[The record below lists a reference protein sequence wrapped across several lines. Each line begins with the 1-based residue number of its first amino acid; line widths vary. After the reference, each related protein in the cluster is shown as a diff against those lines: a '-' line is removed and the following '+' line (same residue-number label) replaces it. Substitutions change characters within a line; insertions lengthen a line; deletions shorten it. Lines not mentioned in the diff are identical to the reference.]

1 MRSRRDNA
9 WVQWG
14 VFLGV
19 AALLSVLV
27 WAGWSVI
34 NHRSMIPFGDAGTE
48 DATTVKVGVT
58 DMPESLDI
66 RPSASSEASEAAA
79 DPTAIDTVSPAERLL
94 IGNVYETLVTVDQ
107 QNRLQPGLATKWT
120 VANDGLTYT
129 LTIAKNVT
137 FSNGHTLDAADVV
150 WSLQQAVNGQAAS
163 QTTNQSAGNSISNSD
178 TNSLGSLA
186 SVTNPDATTV
196 VITLNQPN
204 PTLLRTLSGKLG
216 VVFDAEADG
225 TDYAAK
231 AVGSGPF
238 IVRGFRSGQSLTLAR
253 NDEYHGTK
261 AASAAVTVTKYDS
274 DAALVKALQN
284 GDIELAQNLGADA
297 AASLQSESAKA
308 STTNGITVT
317 KGATTSKVMLA
328 YNHGTDSLLSD
339 EQARKAFRYQIDAA
353 GITGS
358 QADSDG
364 ALGGPISP
372 LESGY
377 EDLTGLFPYD
387 TAQAQSMFGY
397 FGDQYLTTV
406 NLVVTERWRTL
417 AETIKQQIEQGPRPS
432 VNLEVLSDADYAARI
447 QTGTWEM
454 TLMSMDGTDDAGL
467 FVDGNGP
474 FHYDR
479 AEAQQAYA
487 SARAATND
495 ADYAERMKTYARL
508 LSEDAAADWLYT
520 RACFTAARSG
530 VSGYPTALT
539 DQRLPLAN
547 VRIG

>member
-14 VFLGV
+14 IFLGV

-34 NHRSMIPFGDAGTE
+34 NHRPLIPGFGSSGTE
-48 DATTVKVGVT
+48 ATGNVRIGVT

-66 RPSASSEASEAAA
+66 RPSAAAGNNGDA
-79 DPTAIDTVSPAERLL
+79 TDPTAIDAVSPAERLL

-120 VANDGLTYT
+120 VSDDGLTYT
-129 LTIAKNVT
+129 FTIAKNVT

-150 WSLQQAVNGQAAS
+150 WSLQQAVNGRDA
-163 QTTNQSAGNSISNSD
+163 NQSAGNSISNAD
-178 TNSLGSLA
+178 TNSLGNLA
-186 SVTNPDATTV
+186 SVTNPDASTV
-196 VITLNQPN
+196 IITLAQPN
-204 PTLLRTLSGKLG
+204 PTLLRTLSGKFG
-216 VVFDAEADG
+216 VVFDAEAG
-225 TDYAAK
+225 SADYATK

-238 IVRGFRSGQSLTLAR
+238 TVRDFQSGQSLTFAR
-253 NDEYHGTK
+253 NDTYHGTK
-261 AASAAVTVTKYDS
+261 AASATVTVAKYDDDS
-274 DAALVKALQN
+274 ALAKALKS

-297 AASLQSESAKA
+297 AATLQSETAKA
-308 STTNGITVT
+308 SEKTGITVT

-353 GITGS
+353 GIANS
-358 QADSDG
+358 QADSNG
-364 ALGGPISP
+364 ALGGPVSA
-372 LESGY
+372 LEPGY

-397 FGDQYLTTV
+397 FGDQYLITV

-432 VNLEVLSDADYAARI
+432 VNLEVLSDAEYAARI
-447 QTGTWEM
+447 QAGTWEM

-467 FVDGNGP
+467 FVDENGP

-495 ADYAERMKTYARL
+495 TDYADRMKAYARL
-508 LSEDAAADWLYT
+508 LSEDAAADWLYA

-547 VRIG
+547 VRIS